1 MHLWPNLDAARER
14 TLYGLAHS
22 DILKISDNEFIW
34 LTGEENFDAGIRW
47 VWKQFPQIRL
57 VLLSLGPDDSWAYSG
72 EAFAQ
77 VPCFRVIAIE
87 TTGAGDTFFGGMLH
101 HVPQWG
107 LRDYTEAE
115 LRQML
120 TFANAAAAII
130 TPKKAP

>member
-57 VLLSLGPDDSWAYSG
+57 VLLSLGPDDS
-72 EAFAQ
+72 
-77 VPCFRVIAIE
+77 
-87 TTGAGDTFFGGMLH
+87 
-101 HVPQWG
+101 
-107 LRDYTEAE
+107 
-115 LRQML
+115 
-120 TFANAAAAII
+120 
-130 TPKKAP
+130 